1 MRRLALTML
10 LLTSTA
16 AMAAEHDIPWFQ
28 AHPAERGAWLRK
40 CRDDMR
46 LGQDPVCGN
55 AQKAEDRE
63 RARKIAP
70 SSPIPGFDPTESP
83 LMRGA
88 IQDACKKPESQRG
101 MFGQYC
107 GRI

>member
-1 MRRLALTML
+1 MRRLALAAL
-10 LLTSTA
+10 LLASGT
-16 AMAAEHDIPWFQ
+16 AMATELDIPWFQ
-28 AHPAERGAWLRK
+28 ARPAERAAWLQK

-46 LGQDPVCGN
+46 LAQDPVCAN

-63 RARKIAP
+63 HGRKATP
-70 SSPIPGFDPTESP
+70 SSGIPGFDPTESP

-88 IQDACKKPESQRG
+88 IQDACKKPASQRG

>member
-1 MRRLALTML
+1 MRRLALAML
-10 LLTSTA
+10 LLTATV

-28 AHPAERGAWLRK
+28 AHPAEREIWLQK

-63 RARKIAP
+63 RAKKIAP
-70 SSPIPGFDPTESP
+70 SSPIPDFDPTESP
-83 LMRGA
+83 LMQRA
-88 IQDACKKPESQRG
+88 IKSACQRPPAERG
-101 MFGQYC
+101 MLGQYC
-107 GRI
+107 GRT